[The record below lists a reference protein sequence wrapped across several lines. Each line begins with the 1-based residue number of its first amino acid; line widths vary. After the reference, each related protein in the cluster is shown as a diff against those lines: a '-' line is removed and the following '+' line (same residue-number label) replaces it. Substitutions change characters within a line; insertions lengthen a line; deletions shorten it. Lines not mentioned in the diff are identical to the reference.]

1 MTKATVNLSTANKG
15 ANKSAAK
22 TAAKTAVKSTTKAAT
37 KAALKVPL
45 KVPLKAD
52 PSAQVE
58 LRPDAAPVL
67 SPGLALAP
75 VMDLLCTHFV
85 LTLTLRQAGKFN
97 LRRDWNSLLS
107 LVARHFVW
115 PAPVL
120 KRLRVYLAHRCK
132 GNALWKGHERLSDA
146 AFIERYGV
154 WRGAYEEGTLFF
166 YIDEYIKDSPK
177 DLLAVLGVSCD
188 WVAQRLKKES
198 TLVEKNI
205 DALAGLM
212 QLNPAERALLLY
224 GTLARYQRDLRGLLV
239 EFKVSNA
246 QEAHAALAAV
256 AGVEATEVGEALRA
270 GSRLERIGMVENLI
284 SEQNITDLADLMKVS
299 DQLPPVLMR
308 EYRAPGELM
317 AVFTRPVPK
326 SELQAS
332 DFSFVQADADV
343 LTALL
348 RNATQ
353 RKEPGVNV
361 LLYGPPGTGK
371 TELAKVCAAAAG
383 LQLYEVEY
391 ADRDGNSLSG
401 RDRYRSLQIS
411 QVFLKASGQ
420 VALLFDE
427 VEDVFP
433 PISSEAAQL
442 IARLDADAA
451 PSSGA
456 SVNGKAWVN
465 QILETNPVP
474 VIWVTN
480 RIEQIDPAF
489 RRRFQYHLL
498 LKSPPPGAR
507 ESIVRRTLGEVPV
520 SPGFIAKLAERKEL
534 TPAQIRTAVRFA
546 RLAQSDTPTPPSPVG
561 EATEPAS
568 TPVTTALVDT
578 TSEASV
584 VALAESAAQ
593 ASPFELLIERQL
605 ANADKALGGNRNP
618 RERGARRVVTDYDLS
633 LLNVD
638 SRFEIPRI
646 VEALSRRG
654 HGTLC
659 FHGAPGTGKTALA
672 EHIARALGRPL
683 MVRQTSDIA
692 SKYVGETEQNMAKM
706 FEEASAE
713 GAVLLL
719 DEADSF
725 LRSRRLAE
733 RNYEITEVNEMLQG
747 MERFAGVFICTTN
760 LFEELDEA
768 ALRRFTFKVR
778 FQPLTAE
785 QRVRMFEAEAL
796 GGRAAELTDEHRS
809 RLAAMDLLVPG
820 DFAAVQRQV
829 EILAETLTADEFLL
843 QLEAE
848 HRVKPEVRQRRGI
861 GFQR

>member
-1 MTKATVNLSTANKG
+1 MARSLAESRC
-15 ANKSAAK
+15 
-22 TAAKTAVKSTTKAAT
+22 
-37 KAALKVPL
+37 L
-45 KVPLKAD
+45 
-52 PSAQVE
+52 
-58 LRPDAAPVL
+58 L
-67 SPGLALAP
+67 SPGLAESP
-75 VMDLLCTHFV
+75 VMDVLCSHFV
-85 LTLTLRQAGKFN
+85 LTLTLRQAGRFN

-107 LVARHFVW
+107 LVGRHLVW
-115 PAPVL
+115 PQPVL
-120 KRLRVYLAHRCK
+120 ARVRAFLRQRCK
-132 GNALWKGHERLSDA
+132 GNAQWKGHEALSDE
-146 AFIERYGV
+146 AFLQRHGP
-154 WRGAYEEGTLFF
+154 WRGPYEEGTLFF
-166 YIDEYIKDSPK
+166 YIDEYIKDAPK
-177 DLLAVLGVSCD
+177 DLLTVLATTCD
-188 WVAQRLKKES
+188 WLARRLKKES
-198 TLVEKNI
+198 TLVQKNI
-205 DALAGLM
+205 DALAGLL

-246 QEAHAALAAV
+246 QEAYAALAAV
-256 AGVEATEVGEALRA
+256 AGVEAVDVADALRA
-270 GSRLERIGMVENLI
+270 GSRLERIGMIENLI

-299 DQLPPVLMR
+299 EQLPPVLMR

-326 SELQAS
+326 SDLQPT
-332 DFSFVQADADV
+332 DFAFVEEDV
-343 LTALL
+343 QVMTSLL
-348 RNATQ
+348 KNATL

-383 LQLYEVEY
+383 LNLYEVEN

-411 QVFLKASGQ
+411 QVFLKGSPD

-442 IARLDADAA
+442 IARLDSGDGAA
-451 PSSGA
+451 GGMSS
-456 SVNGKAWVN
+456 SVSGKAWVN

-507 ESIVRRTLGEVPV
+507 EGLVTRALAGVPV
-520 SPGFIAKLAERKEL
+520 SEGFVARLSERRAL

-546 RLAQSDTPTPPSPVG
+546 RLAQNED
-561 EATEPAS
+561 AEPAAAS
-568 TPVTTALVDT
+568 ATF
-578 TSEASV
+578 EA
-584 VALAESAAQ
+584 
-593 ASPFELLIERQL
+593 LIERQL
-605 ANADKALGGNRNP
+605 GNADRALGGARA
-618 RERGARRVVTDYDLS
+618 ERGARVVVTEYDLS
-633 LLNVD
+633 LLNIE
-638 SRFEIPRI
+638 SRFEVPRI
-646 VEALSRRG
+646 VQALQRRS

-672 EHIARALGRPL
+672 EHIAHALQRPL
-683 MVRQTSDIA
+683 MIRQTSDIA
-692 SKYVGETEQNMAKM
+692 SKYVGETEQNMARM
-706 FEEASAE
+706 FEEAHTE

-733 RNYEITEVNEMLQG
+733 RNYEVTEVNEMLQG

-760 LFEELDEA
+760 LFDELDEA

-778 FQPLTAE
+778 FHPLRAD
-785 QRVRMFEAEAL
+785 QRVRMFTAEAL
-796 GGRAAELTDEHRS
+796 AGDAARLSAEQGS
-809 RLAAMDLLVPG
+809 RLDALDQLVPG

-829 EILAETLTADEFLL
+829 EILGETLEPDEFLS
-843 QLEAE
+843 QLEGE
-848 HRVKPEVRQRRGI
+848 HRVKPEVRQRRSI
-861 GFQR
+861 GFTR